1 MRREIEELKEMVR
14 GLCANWFAKRICQSL
29 TNTIALRLVALSK
42 KKKPGVS
49 DPPIMPVESQE
60 FKFYIIDELQGGQL
74 LVAIRRA
81 RMESLPTDTVHG
93 MPLGEGNV

>member
-1 MRREIEELKEMVR
+1 
-14 GLCANWFAKRICQSL
+14 
-29 TNTIALRLVALSK
+29 
-42 KKKPGVS
+42 
-49 DPPIMPVESQE
+49 MPVESQE